1 MNDAR
6 PPIEVRHNAA
16 ASRFE
21 ATVDGRVCYA
31 AYDRHDDVLRM
42 NHTSVPAPLEGRGIA
57 AAIIGHAMDFARAN
71 RLEVEPWC
79 SYVRAYMKRHPE
91 TQTPAAARF
100 PPLTLASRLVRSD
113 DGALAAARR

>member
-1 MNDAR
+1 VNAAR

-91 TQTPAAARF
+91 TQTLLPRGF
-100 PPLTLASRLVRSD
+100 RL
-113 DGALAAARR
+113 

>member
-1 MNDAR
+1 MNDLR

-21 ATVDGRVCYA
+21 ATVDGLVCFA
-31 AYDRHDDVLRM
+31 AYDRQDDVLRM
-42 NHTSVPAPLEGRGIA
+42 NHTSVPAKLEGRGIA
-57 AAIIGHAMDFARAN
+57 ATIVRFALDYARAN

-91 TQTPAAARF
+91 THALLPEGF
-100 PPLTLASRLVRSD
+100 RL
-113 DGALAAARR
+113 